1 MQYKVEKNQTIVD
14 VAVQLYGKAEAVE
27 RLLLLNPQ
35 LTGRDP
41 AWDITESLTP
51 GSVIFYDDEDSEKS
65 VLKELDGKII
75 ISE

>member
-1 MQYKVEKNQTIVD
+1 MTDLAI
-14 VAVQLYGKAEAVE
+14 QLYGKAEALE
-27 RLLLLNPQ
+27 RLLALNPQ

-51 GSVIFYDDEDSEKS
+51 GSVIFYDDEDSDKN

>member
-27 RLLLLNPQ
+27 RLLALNPQ
-35 LTGRDP
+35 LAGREP